1 MIKTNVKG
9 YVVPG
14 LSIFL
19 GLFSIYK
26 LYYYFFKK
34 IKEHMREL
42 VFIRCELYQTKNNH
56 KLLEIRLT
64 NYINSINNKLI
75 QDTYYIENTPKNNDT
90 TNNEININEININE
104 IKNNEI
110 KNNEIKNNEIHI
122 KDLEYDCITDI
133 KHDIIP
139 YKKHNSFNLQD
150 IIKNIMF

>member
-1 MIKTNVKG
+1 MIKINVKG

-14 LSIFL
+14 ISFFL

-26 LYYYFFKK
+26 LYYIFLTK

-42 VFIRCELYQTKNNH
+42 VFIRCELYKTKNNH
-56 KLLEIRLT
+56 KLLDIRLT

-75 QDTYYIENTPKNNDT
+75 QDTTYIENSPKN
-90 TNNEININEININE
+90 NE

-110 KNNEIKNNEIHI
+110 KNNEIKNNEINI
-122 KDLEYDCITDI
+122 KDLEYDCITDIKHDI